1 MYYGQLETEA
11 DTKRPDDPG
20 KNWPETGVIEFKD
33 VQLRYRQDLPL
44 VLKGLSF
51 RVSPGEKVR

>member
-11 DTKRPDDPG
+11 DAKRPDDPG
-20 KNWPETGVIEFKD
+20 KNWPEAGVIEFKD